1 LPAKRFTLV
10 LLGGIGATLAVYTVL
25 GGALLS
31 EASDS
36 LVGSA
41 EAIAAGA
48 DQRTEVTHTTLVPH
62 PAGRPDAVGTRS
74 TAAIPMPNHR
84 AVVGGRVKST
94 FAPGKPARDRGPC
107 AETLL
112 FDYRACGFI

>member
-62 PAGRPDAVGTRS
+62 PAGRP
-74 TAAIPMPNHR
+74 M
-84 AVVGGRVKST
+84 
-94 FAPGKPARDRGPC
+94 PC
-107 AETLL
+107 AHARQRL
-112 FDYRACGFI
+112 FQYRTIAQWSEDA